1 MKIRVNET
9 IYNVEYTD
17 WDRFDEC
24 YYYYVEGQDEPFN
37 DLDDF
42 VEIVEYDK

>member
-1 MKIRVNET
+1 MKIRVNDVE
-9 IYNVEYTD
+9 YNVEWTD
-17 WDRFDEC
+17 FDCFDEC

-42 VEIVEYDK
+42 IEVIEW